1 MEPLEPMNDAESTR
15 RLADHLAAVDSSE
28 GDGFVRP
35 IGASDPVDH
44 AESLAL
50 RSLLQAE
57 PKVELSPQAGQ
68 RGRGVLLAAVAERRI
83 KGPQSMFERVSA
95 SLATRGVAA
104 ALGALLFVGGTMGA
118 SAALGGPNV
127 PDQVVTLTQ
136 HALGINNAPDAA
148 ENGKAHANPKAFNG
162 SENAADAAGEG
173 SENANENAA
182 TGQQNAEDGAENA
195 TEGIGN
201 ANPAAENGMEN
212 AADQAS
218 EGSGNAGDNAPEV
231 TTQGNPVDVEAPPV
245 ETPTA
250 PASPEAPPSET
261 PTVPSNPGD
270 SYRP

>member
-1 MEPLEPMNDAESTR
+1 MNDAESTR
-15 RLADHLAAVDSSE
+15 KLAEHLAAVDSSE

-35 IGASDPVDH
+35 TGASDPVED
-44 AESLAL
+44 AELMAL

-57 PKVELSPQAGQ
+57 PKVELSPHAGR
-68 RGRGVLLAAVAERRI
+68 RGRVVLLAAVAERRL

-104 ALGALLFVGGTMGA
+104 ALGGLLFVGSTVGA

-148 ENGKAHANPKAFNG
+148 ENGKAHANPKAING

-173 SENANENAA
+173 SENANDNAA
-182 TGQQNAEDGAENA
+182 TGQQNAQDGAENA

-201 ANPAAENGMEN
+201 ANPAAETGMEN
-212 AADQAS
+212 AAPQAS

-231 TTQGNPVDVEAPPV
+231 TTAGNPAGVD
-245 ETPTA
+245 
-250 PASPEAPPSET
+250 APPSET
-261 PTVPSNPGD
+261 PSAPSNPGD